1 MTRVFKYKNFG
12 VYIGDARG
20 EQHHLPHAHI
30 KERGRPVC
38 SVSLYSLE
46 PLQRG
51 KKLPPGMLE
60 ELKAHQD
67 EMLEEWERL
76 NPDEHG

>member
-1 MTRVFKYKNFG
+1 MTRVFRHKNFG

-30 KERGRPVC
+30 KERARPVC
-38 SVSLYSLE
+38 SINLYTLE

-51 KKLPPGMLE
+51 IELPSGLLE
-60 ELKAHQD
+60 ELKAHQ
-67 EMLEEWERL
+67 ETLLEEWERL
-76 NPDEHG
+76 NPDERG

>member
-1 MTRVFKYKNFG
+1 MTRVFKYKNYG

-30 KERGRPVC
+30 KERRRPIC
-38 SVSLYSLE
+38 SVNLITLE

-51 KKLPPGMLE
+51 VVLPRELVE
-60 ELKAHQD
+60 ELKAHQTA
-67 EMLEEWERL
+67 MLEVWGRL
-76 NPDEHG
+76 NSDERG